1 MLSLYCKFRNFMDR
15 EEGQGMVEYSL
26 IIGLVS
32 IGVLLVLG
40 TMSTTIG
47 GMFTK
52 ITTALTAVKSQ

>member
-1 MLSLYCKFRNFMDR
+1 MLRLYCKFRNFIDR

-32 IGVLLVLG
+32 IGVLVVLG

-47 GMFTK
+47 NMFTS
-52 ITTALTAVKSQ
+52 ISTALSGIKSQ

>member
-1 MLSLYCKFRNFMDR
+1 MLRLYCQFQNFMAR

-47 GMFTK
+47 NLFTS
-52 ITTALTAVKSQ
+52 ITTALSSVKSQ